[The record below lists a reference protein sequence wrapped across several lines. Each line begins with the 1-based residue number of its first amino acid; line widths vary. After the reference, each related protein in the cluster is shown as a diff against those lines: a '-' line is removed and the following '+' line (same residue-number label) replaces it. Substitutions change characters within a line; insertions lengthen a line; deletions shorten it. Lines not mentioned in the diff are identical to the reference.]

1 MRVRGSRAYRAQQD
15 SHLVALVAEGDA
27 TALEA
32 LYDRYGEA
40 AWSLALRILTDQ
52 SLAEDVV
59 REVFLSLWRE
69 ARRFDPARGT
79 VATYLLSTTHH
90 RAVDVVRREENLRRR
105 HGPEEALALAPD
117 QPSGLEDEV
126 EVAERRSR
134 IRAALAELPE
144 PQREAL
150 MLAYFGGYTQQEI
163 ASLVGVPLGT
173 VKTRMAAGMRRLKD
187 ELREAGR
194 QEQFPWTRR

>member
-27 TALEA
+27 AALEA
-32 LYDRYGEA
+32 LYDRYGKA

-105 HGPEEALALAPD
+105 HRPEEVLALAPD
-117 QPSGLEDEV
+117 QPSGLDDEV
-126 EVAERRSR
+126 EVAERRNQ

-150 MLAYFGGYTQQEI
+150 MLAYVGGYTQREI

>member
-1 MRVRGSRAYRAQQD
+1 MRVRGSRAYRGQQD
-15 SHLVALVAEGDA
+15 SQLVTLVAEGDA

-32 LYDRYGEA
+32 LYDRYGKA
-40 AWSLALRILTDQ
+40 AYSLALRILTDR

-69 ARRFDPARGT
+69 ARRFDPGRGT

-105 HGPEEALALAPD
+105 HGPEEVLALAPD
-117 QPSGLEDEV
+117 QPSGLDD

-144 PQREAL
+144 SQREAL
-150 MLAYFGGYTQQEI
+150 MLAYVGGYTQREI

>member
-32 LYDRYGEA
+32 LYDRYGKA
-40 AWSLALRILTDQ
+40 AYSLALRILTDQ

-69 ARRFDPARGT
+69 ARRFEPARGT

-105 HGPEEALALAPD
+105 HGPEEVLALAPD
-117 QPSGLEDEV
+117 HPSGLDDEV
-126 EVAERRSR
+126 EVAERRNQ
-134 IRAALAELPE
+134 IRAALAALPE

-150 MLAYFGGYTQQEI
+150 MLAYVGGYTQREI

>member
-79 VATYLLSTTHH
+79 AATYLLSTTHH

-150 MLAYFGGYTQQEI
+150 MLAYFGGYTQREI

-173 VKTRMAAGMRRLKD
+173 VKTSMAAGMRRLRD
-187 ELREAGR
+187 ELREADR

>member
-15 SHLVALVAEGDA
+15 SPLVVLVAEGDA

-52 SLAEDVV
+52 SLAEEVV

-105 HGPEEALALAPD
+105 HGPQEVLALAPD
-117 QPSGLEDEV
+117 QPSDLDDEV

-150 MLAYFGGYTQQEI
+150 MLAYFGGYTQREI

>member
-40 AWSLALRILTDQ
+40 AYSLALQILTDQ
-52 SLAEDVV
+52 SLAEGVV

-79 VATYLLSTTHH
+79 VATYLLTTTHH

-105 HGPEEALALAPD
+105 HGPEEVLALAPD
-117 QPSGLEDEV
+117 QPLGLDDEV

>member
-69 ARRFDPARGT
+69 ARRFNPARGT

-105 HGPEEALALAPD
+105 HGPEEAPALAPD

-150 MLAYFGGYTQQEI
+150 MLAYFGGYTQREI

-187 ELREAGR
+187 ELREADR

>member
-32 LYDRYGEA
+32 LYDRYGGA

-105 HGPEEALALAPD
+105 HGPEEVLALAPD
-117 QPSGLEDEV
+117 QPPGLDDEV
-126 EVAERRSR
+126 EVAERRGR

-150 MLAYFGGYTQQEI
+150 MLAYFGGYTQREI

-187 ELREAGR
+187 ELREASR

>member
-117 QPSGLEDEV
+117 QPSGPEDEV
-126 EVAERRSR
+126 EVAERRGR

-150 MLAYFGGYTQQEI
+150 MLAYFGGYTQREI

-187 ELREAGR
+187 ELREADR